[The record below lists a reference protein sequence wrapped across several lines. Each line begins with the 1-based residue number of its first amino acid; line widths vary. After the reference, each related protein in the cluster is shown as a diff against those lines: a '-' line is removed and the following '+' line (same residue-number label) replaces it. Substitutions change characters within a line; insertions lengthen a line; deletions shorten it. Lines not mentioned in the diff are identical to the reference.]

1 MAIDISFVQTYN
13 SLRASRQKLA
23 RNMVGLAQL
32 VRALVCGTRG
42 HGFDSHI
49 PPHFFLGRLNPFN
62 VIEHPDAMGCS
73 QVVRHGTLTPALVGS
88 NPATPAII
96 RFTSS
101 VGRAPDF

>member
-1 MAIDISFVQTYN
+1 ME
-13 SLRASRQKLA
+13 
-23 RNMVGLAQL
+23 LAQL

-88 NPATPAII
+88 NPATPAIYGSLAQLVEHLTFNQGV
-96 RFTSS
+96 RSS
-101 VGRAPDF
+101 NLR